1 MFYLSL
7 FTLAILI
14 PQVWSAYS
22 LKLSS
27 EMENASPIIRAI
39 VRSMIMIASLVNL
52 HHVLLVFTC
61 FGALFRSHDCKS
73 FFRIRILLQILL
85 IISIISML
93 QTTSKS

>member
-1 MFYLSL
+1 MFYVSL

-27 EMENASPIIRAI
+27 EMENASPVIRVI
-39 VRSMIMIASLVNL
+39 VRSVIIIASMVNL

-61 FGALFRSHDCKS
+61 FGAMFQSHDCKWP
-73 FFRIRILLQILL
+73 FIIRIYLQLLL
-85 IISIISML
+85 IISIISVL
-93 QTTSKS
+93 QTTS